1 MLRNFLLMLTV
12 AVLGMIAVSCEEDTP
27 TAGSIYGMISDAETG
42 TPVSGAE
49 VMLSPGNTTTVTGS
63 DGNYELQNLEAG
75 QYKLQVS
82 AAGYILNSRQLTV
95 TEGNATICDM
105 QLSKEKELSGIEL
118 STNQLKFGTSYNDL
132 TFDIRNV
139 STSGD
144 IDWTVSNV
152 TAEWLTVSPMEG
164 TVAMGQSASVK
175 VTVDRSKAGE
185 EAMTTFNVNAAGGSV
200 AIMVTVGN
208 DGGSDEDDGD
218 GEGGGD
224 QPVEDYSSAE
234 VTSGDPR
241 IIPEIVSCRRS
252 GANLVFEYTLR
263 NDGLGYVE
271 QFRIALPGYTIGN
284 DIHTTITDEQGNN
297 YTELLAHQFN
307 EQSVSSSD
315 EFTSYVQATFPDGV
329 KCEGS
334 MTIKDFDATSST
346 LTVILGVNPYNHDEE
361 LVDSHIYFRNVPVY

>member
-1 MLRNFLLMLTV
+1 MLRKFLLMLTV

-42 TPVSGAE
+42 APVSGAE

-164 TVAMGQSASVK
+164 
-175 VTVDRSKAGE
+175 
-185 EAMTTFNVNAAGGSV
+185 
-200 AIMVTVGN
+200 
-208 DGGSDEDDGD
+208 
-218 GEGGGD
+218 
-224 QPVEDYSSAE
+224 
-234 VTSGDPR
+234 
-241 IIPEIVSCRRS
+241 
-252 GANLVFEYTLR
+252 
-263 NDGLGYVE
+263 
-271 QFRIALPGYTIGN
+271 
-284 DIHTTITDEQGNN
+284 
-297 YTELLAHQFN
+297 
-307 EQSVSSSD
+307 
-315 EFTSYVQATFPDGV
+315 
-329 KCEGS
+329 
-334 MTIKDFDATSST
+334 
-346 LTVILGVNPYNHDEE
+346 
-361 LVDSHIYFRNVPVY
+361 